1 MRTSLGQEKRQDY
14 ESEGAISVTL
24 GKKVIGV
31 QKWNMS
37 VRSRISEIRQD
48 TKFMLDL
55 ERINGI
61 SKDRQKEGRHLGA
74 QIGKSCMS

>member
-1 MRTSLGQEKRQDY
+1 M
-14 ESEGAISVTL
+14 TL

-31 QKWNMS
+31 QRWNMS
-37 VRSRISEIRQD
+37 VRSRIPETIRQD

-61 SKDRQKEGRHLGA
+61 SKDRQKEGRHLGH
-74 QIGKSCMS
+74 KSGRVA

>member
-1 MRTSLGQEKRQDY
+1 M
-14 ESEGAISVTL
+14 TL

-37 VRSRISEIRQD
+37 VRSRISETIRQD
-48 TKFMLDL
+48 TKFMLVL

-61 SKDRQKEGRHLGA
+61 SKDRQKEGRHFGA